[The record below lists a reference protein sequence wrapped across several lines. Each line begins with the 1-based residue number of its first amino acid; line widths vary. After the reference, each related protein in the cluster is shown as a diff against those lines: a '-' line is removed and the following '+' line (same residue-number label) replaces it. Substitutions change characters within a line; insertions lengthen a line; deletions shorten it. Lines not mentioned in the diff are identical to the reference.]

1 METSLPVHNAVD
13 DITTMEHHSLCTG
26 DAVNKKTHRS
36 QIEIIPC
43 KICGDK
49 SSGIHYGVIT
59 CEGCK
64 GFFRRSQ
71 QNSVSYTCSRQ
82 KNCPI
87 DRSNRNRCQHC
98 RLHKCLELGM
108 SRDAVKFGR
117 MSKKQRDS
125 LHAEV
130 QRHRMEQER
139 QPGKPEAPDLTYCP
153 GPHALSQSKLT
164 QDPFPSGQGPGTG
177 VPEVRAHPYC
187 AVEVPQPPPLP
198 QPGLQLV
205 EVKPAGGTD
214 FLTRSGFPRL
224 QGGALSSELDRV
236 IQNVVKSHRE
246 TCQFLPEQLNALRWK
261 VFSQMEIE
269 SYQKKSIAE
278 MWQKSAHA
286 ITGAIQYVVEFAKR
300 IDGFLDLCQNDQI
313 VLLKAGSL
321 EVVLLRMCRAFN
333 PANNTVFFEGKF
345 AGPELFHSLGCK
357 DLINMIFEF
366 SNAMCSLRFSE
377 QELALFTATVL
388 ISTDRM
394 WLQEKFKVERLQ
406 NSLQLAFKHVLQRE
420 RREPILAKLPA
431 KVQWLQ
437 NLCERHSESL
447 RNFRL
452 AHPFIANSLFP
463 PLYKELFTPESEHSV
478 PFNL

>member
-1 METSLPVHNAVD
+1 METSLPVNHAVGD
-13 DITTMEHHSLCTG
+13 LTTMEHRSLCTG
-26 DAVNKKTHRS
+26 NAVNKKTHRS

-82 KNCPI
+82 QNCPI
-87 DRSNRNRCQHC
+87 DRTSRNRCQHC

-139 QPGKPEAPDLTYCP
+139 QPGKPEAPDLAYSP
-153 GPHALSQSKLT
+153 GASVLGQARLG
-164 QDPFPSGQGPGTG
+164 QDPFPSGQGPGPG
-177 VPEVRAHPYC
+177 VPEIGGQPYGP
-187 AVEVPQPPPLP
+187 AEVPLP

-205 EVKPAGGTD
+205 EAKPEGGPE
-214 FLTRSGFPRL
+214 FLARHGLPRL
-224 QGGALSSELDRV
+224 QAGALSSELDRV

-246 TCQFLPEQLNALRWK
+246 TCQFLPEQLHALRWK
-261 VFSQMEIE
+261 VFSQAEVE
-269 SYQKKSIAE
+269 GYQKKSAAE

-333 PANNTVFFEGKF
+333 PTNNTVFFEGKF

-357 DLINMIFEF
+357 DLISMIFEF
-366 SNAMCSLRFSE
+366 SHGMCSLRLSE
-377 QELALFTATVL
+377 QELALFCATVL

-406 NSLQLAFKHVLQRE
+406 NSLQLAFKHVLLRDH
-420 RREPILAKLPA
+420 REPILAKVGSRPRQRGLAPRHGRVPLLPDS
-431 KVQWLQ
+431 VQPGLFD
-437 NLCERHSESL
+437 SEG
-447 RNFRL
+447 
-452 AHPFIANSLFP
+452 HP
-463 PLYKELFTPESEHSV
+463 V
-478 PFNL
+478 